1 MRWGSGGE
9 FTWVRP
15 LRRIVC
21 LLEGEIVPFQLG
33 PVTAGNETEG
43 HRVHAPG
50 AFAVSS
56 AADWELKL
64 RTHHVIADAAE
75 RRKHIAEGIAA
86 QAAARQLSIA
96 EMVRCSM
103 R

>member
-1 MRWGSGGE
+1 MRWGTSGD

-21 LLEGEIVPFQLG
+21 LLDGEVIPITLG

-43 HRVHAPG
+43 HRVHRPG

-56 AADWELKL
+56 AAVWEEKL
-64 RTHHVIADAAE
+64 REHYVIVDQDE
-75 RRKHIAEGIAA
+75 RRRKIAEGIAA
-86 QAAARQLSIA
+86 KAAELGLS
-96 EMVRCSM
+96 RCAG
-103 R
+103 